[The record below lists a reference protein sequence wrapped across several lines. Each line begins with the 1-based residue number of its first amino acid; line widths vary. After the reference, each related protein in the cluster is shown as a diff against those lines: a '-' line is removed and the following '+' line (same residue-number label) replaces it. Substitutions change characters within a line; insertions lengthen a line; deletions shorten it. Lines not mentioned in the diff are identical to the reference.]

1 MAVFDVITISCSSKI
16 RAKIEANIG
25 SLERE
30 YVGNKL
36 AIEKRLTIDSGNGSK
51 YNFKIGIRD
60 LGVGRSKVFQLF
72 IDDVEKL
79 ECEMKMILNGTI
91 SKNLKF
97 YLFETSIIISLDGE
111 LTGEKGKRFKLSAG
125 ELTEKIKSVKADI
138 TLEFEPKAEVIF
150 KEKFKNYVNSFF
162 IFKPDGN
169 GEDFQIVCQG
179 KKFGFD
185 KSILCKIS
193 PVFERMLMNPGFP
206 EYKNGCTEIKNTN
219 PKTIEAFKN
228 ILSLDRIEKEELSV
242 ELLLF
247 ADQYQIE
254 PLYKFCQEYLC
265 TAISEENLF
274 DVIKAANFIDQELM
288 SKAAEFFMKSDSFDI
303 EDNPKWDEFCKEN
316 PECGNKILKLV
327 VGMLKKK

>member
-1 MAVFDVITISCSSKI
+1 MAVFDVKTISCSSKI
-16 RAKIEANIG
+16 TAKIEANID
-25 SLERE
+25 SIERE
-30 YVGNKL
+30 YDGNEL

-51 YNFKIGIRD
+51 YNFKISIHD
-60 LGVGRSKVFQLF
+60 FGVGRSKIFCLMS
-72 IDDVEKL
+72 DDVKKL
-79 ECEMKMILNGTI
+79 ECKMKTILNGTI
-91 SKNLKF
+91 SKNMIF
-97 YLFETSIIISLDGE
+97 YPPYDNS
-111 LTGEKGKRFKLSAG
+111 RFSGPCRWPCKLSAG
-125 ELTEKIKSVKADI
+125 ELTEKIKSIKADI
-138 TLEFEPKAEVIF
+138 TVEFEPKAELIF
-150 KEKFKNYVNSFF
+150 KEKFKNYVNFF
-162 IFKPDGN
+162 LVLKPDEN
-169 GEDFQIVCQG
+169 GEDFQIVCQE
-179 KKFGFD
+179 KKFGFN

-206 EYKNGCTEIKNTN
+206 EYINGCTEIKNTN

-254 PLYKFCQEYLC
+254 PLYKLCQEYLC

-274 DVIKAANFIDQELM
+274 EVIKAANLIDEELM
-288 SKAAEFFMKSDSFDI
+288 SKAAEFIMKSNSFDI

-327 VGMLKKK
+327 VVMLKKK

>member
-1 MAVFDVITISCSSKI
+1 MSDIRGKALRTDNDQKTLVKLLSLIFKRRMYPLLLSSRQGSS

-30 YVGNKL
+30 YVGNEL

-60 LGVGRSKVFQLF
+60 FGEGRSKCFQLF

-97 YLFETSIIISLDGE
+97 YPFETSIMISLDGE
-111 LTGEKGKRFKLSAG
+111 LNGEKGKRFKLSAG
-125 ELTEKIKSVKADI
+125 ELTGKIKSVKADI
-138 TLEFEPKAEVIF
+138 TLEFEPKAEVILRG
-150 KEKFKNYVNSFF
+150 KFKNYVNSLFV
-162 IFKPDGN
+162 FKPDGN

-242 ELLLF
+242 ELLVF

-254 PLYKFCQEYLC
+254 PLYKLCQNIFALP
-265 TAISEENLF
+265 F
-274 DVIKAANFIDQELM
+274 
-288 SKAAEFFMKSDSFDI
+288 
-303 EDNPKWDEFCKEN
+303 
-316 PECGNKILKLV
+316 
-327 VGMLKKK
+327 LKKICLMLSKLQISLMRN